1 VEGQVIAAARLY
13 RRLSFFSV
21 SCGVL
26 GGIALCHAQGQPATR
41 AGGGQAEMSLRKSV
55 LSREFQGR
63 QFAGEERQIGRG
75 DSLWRIL
82 VEEKGLRERRFHSY
96 LVVIRGLNPQIKS
109 LDVLRVGDRI
119 FIPLR
124 LDDPGQVTSVTAA
137 AADQNQA
144 GLGKTFDYRIK
155 AGEHLYGI
163 LREQLRSSDH
173 RKLAEYLAVVKDLN
187 PERKNWDILR
197 WGEVIRL
204 PVLETNLTIAR
215 TETASSKPA
224 ARRVEPEAGG
234 AKRGSSTPNA
244 LQPAPSSAAVVRAK
258 PIAEPQ
264 IPQPV
269 PPTAEQAIRLPA
281 RNNMVLFAK
290 VAEALGNEV
299 QQSGEEVVALPD
311 GAVRFDKS
319 SYPVVYNAALRQ
331 RVVID
336 PDGNIPASLKTR
348 LSDPSIRTPVL
359 PMANGVS
366 LQEAVRQ
373 LLVDLGYQPLPAENP
388 VVVQQAGIAFEAQG
402 DWMALAPEV
411 SNKTQEVLVINIA
424 DSPDDIP
431 EYMKAA
437 LAKQGLY
444 LREIVLGDVAD
455 EPGKT
460 KISKD
465 LKGEASPAR
474 NLPQD
479 KREIVDAL
487 LLSFGVAFGVAEN
500 ISVELRDGLR
510 VDKRVDRLFDLGGKR
525 TALFFQLTDPVIRQ
539 ALQDKHGIRTVDF
552 NIESLSS
559 RDVIARVLSLLG
571 DRAAYREHRFS
582 AGAGS
587 AQDRLTV
594 KAWGFH
600 VARKAMFVTDR
611 QIPPALHRFFFEKG
625 LEIVYFR

>member
-1 VEGQVIAAARLY
+1 
-13 RRLSFFSV
+13 
-21 SCGVL
+21 
-26 GGIALCHAQGQPATR
+26 
-41 AGGGQAEMSLRKSV
+41 M
-55 LSREFQGR
+55 
-63 QFAGEERQIGRG
+63 
-75 DSLWRIL
+75 
-82 VEEKGLRERRFHSY
+82 
-96 LVVIRGLNPQIKS
+96 
-109 LDVLRVGDRI
+109 
-119 FIPLR
+119 
-124 LDDPGQVTSVTAA
+124 
-137 AADQNQA
+137 
-144 GLGKTFDYRIK
+144 
-155 AGEHLYGI
+155 
-163 LREQLRSSDH
+163 
-173 RKLAEYLAVVKDLN
+173 
-187 PERKNWDILR
+187 
-197 WGEVIRL
+197 
-204 PVLETNLTIAR
+204 LETNLTIAR

-348 LSDPSIRTPVL
+348 LSDPSIRAPVL
-359 PMANGVS
+359 AMANGVS

-373 LLVDLGYQPLPAENP
+373 LLVGLGYQPLPAENP
-388 VVVQQAGIAFEAQG
+388 VVVQQAGIAFEAKG

-411 SNKTQEVLVINIA
+411 SNKTQEVLVVNIA
-424 DSPDDIP
+424 DSSDDIP
-431 EYMKAA
+431 EYVKAA

>member
-1 VEGQVIAAARLY
+1 MEGQVIAAARLY

-41 AGGGQAEMSLRKSV
+41 AGGGQAEMNLRKSV

-163 LREQLRSSDH
+163 LRGQLRSSDH
-173 RKLAEYLAVVKDLN
+173 RKLAEYLALVKDLN

-197 WGEVIRL
+197 RGEVIRL
-204 PVLETNLTIAR
+204 PVRETNLTIAR
-215 TETASSKPA
+215 TEAASGKLK
-224 ARRVEPEAGG
+224 ARMVEPEASG
-234 AKRGSSTPNA
+234 AKRESSTANA
-244 LQPAPSSAAVVRAK
+244 PQSAPSSAAIVPAK

-264 IPQPV
+264 IARPAAL
-269 PPTAEQAIRLPA
+269 PTAAQAIRLPA
-281 RNNMVLFAK
+281 RENLRLFAR

-348 LSDPSIRTPVL
+348 LSDPSIRAPVL
-359 PMANGVS
+359 AMANGVS

-373 LLVDLGYQPLPAENP
+373 LLVGLGYQPLPAENP
-388 VVVQQAGIAFEAQG
+388 VVVQQAGIAFEAKG

-411 SNKTQEVLVINIA
+411 SNKTQEVLVVNIA

-431 EYMKAA
+431 EYVKAA

-444 LREIVLGDVAD
+444 LREIVLADAAD
-455 EPGKT
+455 EAAKT

-465 LKGEASPAR
+465 LKSESSTVR
-474 NLPQD
+474 SLPQD

-487 LLSFGVAFGVAEN
+487 LFSFGVAFGVAEN
-500 ISVELRDGLR
+500 LSVELGNGLR
-510 VDKRVDRLFDLGGKR
+510 IDKRADRIFDLSARR
-525 TALFFQLTDPVIRQ
+525 TALFFQPLDPAIRQ
-539 ALQDKHGIRTVDF
+539 ALRDKHSIRTVEFD
-552 NIESLSS
+552 IDALSS
-559 RDVIARVLSLLG
+559 RDVIGRILSLLG
-571 DRAAYREHRFS
+571 DEMEYREHRF
-582 AGAGS
+582 AAAGS
-587 AQDRLTV
+587 APHRLTV